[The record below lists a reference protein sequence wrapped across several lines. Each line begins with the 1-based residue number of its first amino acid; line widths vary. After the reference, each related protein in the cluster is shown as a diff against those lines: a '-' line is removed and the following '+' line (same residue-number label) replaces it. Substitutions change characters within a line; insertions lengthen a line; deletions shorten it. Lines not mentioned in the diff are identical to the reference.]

1 MSDLEYVGKMNPQ
14 KLKSFDEEHREW
26 REEIIRDRERWA
38 NRNKPKPVPE
48 TTRERLPNEV
58 INKPDLS
65 QLLRSGKVLPASELA
80 AQNELSERLARELE
94 EAVRSE
100 ESHRRTKIKTGPDA
114 SIAHYTRE
122 PFEG

>member
-1 MSDLEYVGKMNPQ
+1 MNPK

-26 REEIIRDRERWA
+26 REEISRDKECWD
-38 NRNKPKPVPE
+38 NRNKPKPVLE
-48 TTRERLPNEV
+48 TTREICPNEV

-80 AQNELSERLARELE
+80 AQKELSERLASELE

-100 ESHRRTKIKTGPDA
+100 ESHRRTKIKTEPDKTFT
-114 SIAHYTRE
+114 HFTRE
-122 PFEG
+122 PFID